1 MSLRIEVD
9 HESIAAFCARKGIR
23 RLSFFGS
30 VLRDDFGPESDVDVL
45 VQFEPGSTPSLFGLA
60 RMQRE
65 LSEIVGRCAYGGDRF
80 VVKRHGKPL
89 AAIVPIEDMYVA
101 QYVEDQLDSAEYERA
116 LAAGEL
122 EKTRPW
128 SEIKAQL
135 GL

>member
-1 MSLRIEVD
+1 MPDDL
-9 HESIAAFCARKGIR
+9 AA
-23 RLSFFGS
+23 RLAN
-30 VLRDDFGPESDVDVL
+30 DDFGDAETVTTRDLRD
-45 VQFEPGSTPSLFGLA
+45 
-60 RMQRE
+60 R

-101 QYVEDQLDSAEYERA
+101 QYVEDHLDSQEYQRA
-116 LAAGEL
+116 LAEGEL

-128 SEIKAQL
+128 SEIKAEL

>member
-1 MSLRIEVD
+1 MPDDLAERIAKND
-9 HESIAAFCARKGIR
+9 
-23 RLSFFGS
+23 FGDADT
-30 VLRDDFGPESDVDVL
+30 VTTRELRDK
-45 VQFEPGSTPSLFGLA
+45 
-60 RMQRE
+60 

-101 QYVEDQLDSAEYERA
+101 QYVEDQLDSVAYRQA
-116 LAAGEL
+116 LEAGEL

-128 SEIKAQL
+128 SEIKAEL